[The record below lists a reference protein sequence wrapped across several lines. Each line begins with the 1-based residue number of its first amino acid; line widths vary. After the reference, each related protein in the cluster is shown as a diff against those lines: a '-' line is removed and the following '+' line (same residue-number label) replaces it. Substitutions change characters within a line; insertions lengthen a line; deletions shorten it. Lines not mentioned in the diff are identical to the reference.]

1 MNYAEASY
9 FDGAHF
15 QHIAAFKEAQRLK
28 AIDNANR
35 KVIDRRYRQR

>member
-15 QHIAAFKEAQRLK
+15 QHIAAYVENNRLK

-35 KVIDRRYRQR
+35 QLVSRLSQQR